1 MIVVTINAVIFDLD
15 GVIVSTDENHYQV
28 WKKMAEEEG
37 IPFDRELNEQ
47 FRGVSRMDCL
57 DILLEQTDREYNE
70 EEGLELANRKNNYY
84 RSSLKE
90 LSQKSILPNVMN
102 ILKDLRERNIKK
114 AVGSSSRNTPLIL
127 KQIGLDSFFDAVADG
142 NQIKNSKPDPE
153 LFLLAVEK
161 LGVSPED
168 CLVIEDADAGIE
180 AGIAGGMKTLGV
192 GFASN
197 NKKADIKSE
206 DLSTVSVDDLLDI

>member
-1 MIVVTINAVIFDLD
+1 MTINAVIFDLD